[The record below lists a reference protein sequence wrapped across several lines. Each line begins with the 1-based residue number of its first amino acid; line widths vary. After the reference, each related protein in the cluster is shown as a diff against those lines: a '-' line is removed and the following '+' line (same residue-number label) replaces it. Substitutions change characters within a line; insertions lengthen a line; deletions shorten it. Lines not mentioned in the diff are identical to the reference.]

1 MKLAVGG
8 VVASLA
14 LSLVMTGCGNSS
26 DTEQLLGSTAAGSPA
41 STPSPS
47 GGATVYVSSG
57 RAADF
62 PAAQLARLS
71 SPQAR
76 VDLVEVTSAG
86 SARYATT
93 DGTRPKE
100 GDTFAI
106 FTPFSVEVR
115 KHLRGPG
122 DSLSEVVELG
132 GEVNG
137 DRVIVDRP
145 ESLSVGRA
153 FVLVSWPST
162 IVGATSNE
170 VIGVFPYDSATNTVF
185 IPDEYST
192 DGLGT
197 AEPATDE
204 PGQGQPKAGKRVQLA
219 AFEASQR
226 N

>member
-1 MKLAVGG
+1 MRVATR
-8 VVASLA
+8 VVVSVAA
-14 LSLVMTGCGNSS
+14 TLVMTACGNSS
-26 DTEQLLGSTAAGSPA
+26 DTEQVLGSTPAGSP
-41 STPSPS
+41 TPS
-47 GGATVYVSSG
+47 GGATVYVASG

-76 VDLVEVTSAG
+76 VDLVDVTSAG
-86 SARYATT
+86 QARYATN
-93 DGTRPKE
+93 DGSRPKE
-100 GDTFAI
+100 GDNFAT
-106 FTPFSVEVR
+106 FTPFSVTVR

-122 DSLSEVVELG
+122 ASLTEVVELG

-137 DRVIVDRP
+137 DQVVVDRP

-153 FVLVSWPST
+153 FVIVSWPST

-170 VIGVFPYDSATNTVF
+170 VIGAFPYDAGTQTVF
-185 IPDEYST
+185 IPEEYST
-192 DGLGT
+192 AGLGT
-197 AEPATDE
+197 AEPATDNE